1 MDGRPTFDALNA
13 QRITVLLFDARGRVE
28 LCLGAPHDPAVYR
41 TDPAL
46 HRAASALDESGLD
59 RFPLELG
66 GRVGEL
72 HSLRGVW
79 QRYLAVL
86 PRARPG
92 DSPSDL
98 MSPRQYEVA
107 CYAAAGATVPE
118 IAGHVGVSASTV
130 RQHLK
135 KAYQCLGV
143 SSRLELMHAMAR
155 ERDATGRL
163 GVRTPPP
170 ARSEPVAADGT
181 PQSTPTGPIVS
192 AGVWAATTGE
202 ILSVGVRADTAL
214 DAPARH
220 TVREIVQRLGVREA
234 TEARLELGDWSLYA
248 TALPG
253 RPEHYLLLFWRAP
266 SLRPPAWLMRSL
278 TKRQLQVASLAA
290 EGSTARA
297 IGAALGLSEH
307 TVRHHLKRAYLA
319 LGVRTRLDLNR
330 LLEGVTSW
338 NAEGGSLARLAGS
351 IDGAERAHSRALQTG
366 EADGAVAAP
375 RDREVTER
383 R

>member
-107 CYAAAGATVPE
+107 CYAAAGATEMV
-118 IAGHVGVSASTV
+118 VGT
-130 RQHLK
+130 
-135 KAYQCLGV
+135 
-143 SSRLELMHAMAR
+143 
-155 ERDATGRL
+155 
-163 GVRTPPP
+163 
-170 ARSEPVAADGT
+170 
-181 PQSTPTGPIVS
+181 QSKN
-192 AGVWAATTGE
+192 
-202 ILSVGVRADTAL
+202 
-214 DAPARH
+214 
-220 TVREIVQRLGVREA
+220 
-234 TEARLELGDWSLYA
+234 
-248 TALPG
+248 
-253 RPEHYLLLFWRAP
+253 F
-266 SLRPPAWLMRSL
+266 
-278 TKRQLQVASLAA
+278 ASLALYQA
-290 EGSTARA
+290 CGFRVRA
-297 IGAALGLSEH
+297 SQLTLHAHLGE
-307 TVRHHLKRAYLA
+307 
-319 LGVRTRLDLNR
+319 
-330 LLEGVTSW
+330 
-338 NAEGGSLARLAGS
+338 
-351 IDGAERAHSRALQTG
+351 
-366 EADGAVAAP
+366 
-375 RDREVTER
+375 DR
-383 R
+383 